1 MIFKEE
7 LYIFKLFERKI
18 NVQKGIAMYQK
29 VKTYIQKWN
38 MLKKEDRVIVG
49 VSGGADSVCL
59 LLMLKRLAGEWGFS
73 LVAVHVNHGIRADAA
88 KADEQYVERICREWG
103 IELFVFHEN
112 VPDYAKLHK
121 LTEEEAGREIRRIR
135 FQEVK
140 EKCGGNRIAL
150 AHHEN
155 DNVET
160 LLFHLCR
167 GTGLRGLK
175 GIVPVNAEWIRPLL
189 CVKRSEIESYLEEM
203 GISYCTDITN
213 EDNRY
218 TRNRI
223 RNEVIPYL
231 ETYINKESVSH
242 MARVA
247 EQMYH
252 LHDYVEQE
260 SLKYKEACVQYSEG
274 KTILRKEEYRKT
286 PKALREYLLCNVLA
300 EAAGR
305 QKDLEAVHARLLD
318 ELLERQVGKR
328 IDLPYGVKACRT
340 YIGAEI
346 YKEDTADENLDTVCK
361 EVPFRMRILKNTLQ
375 EKTFPE
381 KIYTKWFDYD
391 IIQNTVKIRH
401 RQPGDYITINKT
413 GQTQKLK
420 QYFINEKIPQKE
432 RERIWLAADGNHI
445 LWVVG
450 YRQNQAFQVTDKT
463 KTILEIEFYGG
474 KNNGRDN

>member
-1 MIFKEE
+1 MLFKGK
-7 LYIFKLFERKI
+7 LYIFKLFGKKI
-18 NVQKGIAMYQK
+18 NVQMGISMYQK
-29 VKTYIQKWN
+29 VKAYIQKWN
-38 MLKKEDRVIVG
+38 MLKKNDRVIIG

-59 LLMLKRLAGEWGFS
+59 LLMLKKLAGEWGFS
-73 LVAVHVNHGIRADAA
+73 LVAVHVNHGIRADEA
-88 KADEQYVERICREWG
+88 KADEQYVEKLCRELR

-112 VPDYAKLHK
+112 IPEYAKLHK

-140 EKCGGNRIAL
+140 EKCKGNRIAL

-175 GIVPVNAEWIRPLL
+175 GIAPVNAEWIHPLL

-203 GISYCTDITN
+203 GISYCTDATN
-213 EDNRY
+213 GDNRY

-231 ETYINKESVSH
+231 ETYINKESVTH
-242 MARVA
+242 VAQVA
-247 EQMYH
+247 EQMYR
-252 LHDYVEQE
+252 LYDYVEQE
-260 SLKYKEACVQYSEG
+260 ILKYKEACVQYSEG
-274 KTILRKEEYRKT
+274 KTILRKEEFGKT
-286 PKALREYLLCNVLA
+286 PEALREYLLCNVLA
-300 EAAGR
+300 EVSGM
-305 QKDLEAVHARLLD
+305 QKDLGAVHAKLLGA
-318 ELLERQVGKR
+318 LLEKQVGKR

-340 YIGAEI
+340 YVGAEL
-346 YKEDTADENLDTVCK
+346 YKEGTTDGTLDMVCE
-361 EVPFRMRILKNTLQ
+361 EVPFRMRILENTIH

-391 IIQNTVKIRH
+391 IIQNAPKIRH

-432 RERIWLAADGNHI
+432 RERIWLVADGNHV

-450 YRQNQAFQVTDKT
+450 YRQNQAFQITDKT

-474 KNNGRDN
+474 KNDGGDN